1 MYTYQNTFKW
11 PEVWFTPNTGLTAV
25 VGRRASL
32 FPLSPLNIRFNGMVY
47 PETDTG
53 VFFFSLFDY
62 QLSTAAIRNSRE
74 LLLLLSHGVMEEVKP

>member
-1 MYTYQNTFKW
+1 
-11 PEVWFTPNTGLTAV
+11 
-25 VGRRASL
+25 
-32 FPLSPLNIRFNGMVY
+32 MVY

>member
-1 MYTYQNTFKW
+1 
-11 PEVWFTPNTGLTAV
+11 
-25 VGRRASL
+25 
-32 FPLSPLNIRFNGMVY
+32 MVY

-53 VFFFSLFDY
+53 VFFSLFDY